1 MPAYMIALREGPIR
15 DQEAMAEYQSRT
27 AALPGT
33 WHLTPR
39 VVYGAVE
46 PLEGKA
52 PDAVVVLEFPT
63 MDEARA
69 WYNSPGYQAALPY
82 RLKAG
87 DYRTFFVEGRD

>member
-1 MPAYMIALREGPIR
+1 MPAYMIALRDGPLL
-15 DQEAMAEYQSRT
+15 DAQAMDEYKART
-27 AALPGT
+27 RALAGD

-46 PLEGKA
+46 ALEGTA

-63 MDEARA
+63 MEDARA
-69 WYNSPGYQAALPY
+69 WYHSPGYQQALPL

-87 DYRTFFVEGRD
+87 NYTTFFVQGLE